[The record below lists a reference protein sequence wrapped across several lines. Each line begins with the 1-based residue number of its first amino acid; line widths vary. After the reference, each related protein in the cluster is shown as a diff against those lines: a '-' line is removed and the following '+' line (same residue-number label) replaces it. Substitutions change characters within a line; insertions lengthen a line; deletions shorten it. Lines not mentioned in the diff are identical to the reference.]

1 MMNTEA
7 PNPSATRRS
16 DALLERATAEDGTWS
31 AYAKW
36 GGALDAGFMVVP
48 DVLLRAQQV
57 LELDTVDLA
66 IILNLVMH
74 WWRADELPHPRP
86 SVIAKRIG
94 VSTRTV
100 ERRLAK
106 LQERQLVVRLP
117 PEKSKDNLTV
127 RRFDL
132 RGLVLQ
138 LAALAAMNLADRPR
152 SRVKQNSS

>member
-1 MMNTEA
+1 MSNASA
-7 PNPSATRRS
+7 PNPSAARRG
-16 DALLERATAEDGTWS
+16 DALLERATSDDGSWS

-36 GGALDAGFMVVP
+36 GGALDAGFTVIP

-57 LELDTVDLA
+57 LELDPVDLA

-74 WWRADELPHPRP
+74 WWRTDELPHPRP

-94 VSTRTV
+94 VTTRTV

-106 LQERQLVVRLP
+106 LQERQLLVRLP

-132 RGLVLQ
+132 RGLVHQ